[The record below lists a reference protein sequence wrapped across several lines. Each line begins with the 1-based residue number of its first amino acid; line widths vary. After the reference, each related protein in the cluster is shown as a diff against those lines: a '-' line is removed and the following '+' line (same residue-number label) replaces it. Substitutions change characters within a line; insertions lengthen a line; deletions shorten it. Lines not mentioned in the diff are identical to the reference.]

1 MKPSRG
7 MNMVVLSFIVLL
19 HGCALTTPA
28 GLSVESSEPHIDI
41 HIVRGDH
48 STEISFQGDSVLN
61 EKEMMFEV
69 IDKIQTIHSDNRQ
82 WRAKHDFKD

>member
-1 MKPSRG
+1 MGNRI
-7 MNMVVLSFIVLL
+7 NITVLL
-19 HGCALTTPA
+19 FILVIHGCAVTAPT

-48 STEISFQGDSVLN
+48 STQISFQGDTVLA
-61 EKEMMFEV
+61 EKDMMFDV

-82 WRAKHDFKD
+82 WRAKHNSKD